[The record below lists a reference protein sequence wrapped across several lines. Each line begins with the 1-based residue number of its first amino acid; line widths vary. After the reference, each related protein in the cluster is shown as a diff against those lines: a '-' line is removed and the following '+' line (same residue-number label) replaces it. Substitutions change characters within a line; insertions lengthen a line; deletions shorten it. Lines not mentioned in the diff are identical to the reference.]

1 MMDFMQSWL
10 FMGIMLLLLIG
21 LIGVFIMQRNKRDD
35 D

>member
-1 MMDFMQSWL
+1 MLEFMQSWL
-10 FMGIMLLLLIG
+10 FMGIMLLLLVG